1 MGLLNLWRWT
11 KRIVTSET
19 GGYPEPVPIGLERN
33 PDATVELGA
42 ENPPDVHLYMLR
54 VGMRSGFGHSEAG
67 LPVYRRVNPSPH
79 PILKEIYF
87 CEVAG
92 QTLEAANVFAL
103 RAKVQQALEAIAPAH
118 SLPLGYFRAARFDYS
133 LPVYEEGSRLICP
146 VLTGPSIKGRE
157 LADLREPV
165 TRWLRSAGY
174 LADQEEPEIEVVRPS
189 DLRLVPPAALI
200 RSVDD
205 QEIWMPTVEGSSPD
219 GPVIGLLAHPAVLH
233 VPQRRLAGS
242 DEAPPPSATDIT
254 GLLRYLGGELAVRGH
269 VLNPWSLYASDLR
282 PEIWARTEEVTDPTN
297 RRLQCFIETG
307 RQAGAELRLPIRHT
321 AAGEVCAALQE
332 QGITVFLA
340 GDDDALASTVGRYLS
355 AAGFLR
361 HVEDIRLETEE
372 RAPAESLDPD
382 AIRTD
387 DATERSQPAPRAT
400 SNEQLEA
407 TEDFPSTTTH
417 HEEAS
422 KT

>member
-1 MGLLNLWRWT
+1 MGLLTVFGWAR
-11 KRIVTSET
+11 RVVRSET
-19 GGYPEPVPIGLERN
+19 GGEPEPVPIGLERN
-33 PDATVELGA
+33 PDAAIELGA

-54 VGMRSGFGHSEAG
+54 VGMRSGFGQTEAG

-92 QTLEAANVFAL
+92 KTLEAANVFAL
-103 RAKVQQALEAIAPAH
+103 RAKVQTALETIAPAH

-133 LPVYEEGSRLICP
+133 LPVYEEGNHLICP

-165 TRWLRSAGY
+165 SRWLQSSGY
-174 LADQEEPEIEVVRPS
+174 LAAGEEPEIEVVRPS

-205 QEIWMPTVEGSSPD
+205 EAVWMPTVEGTSPD

-233 VPQRRLAGS
+233 IPQRRLAGS
-242 DEAPPPSATDIT
+242 DEAPPPSATDVT
-254 GLLRYLGGELAVRGH
+254 GLLRYLDGALATRGH
-269 VLNPWSLYASDLR
+269 VVNPWSLYASGVR
-282 PEIWARTEEVTDPTN
+282 PEIWARTEEVTDSTK
-297 RRLQCFIETG
+297 RQLRCFIEG
-307 RQAGAELRLPIRHT
+307 GPELRLPIRHT

-332 QGITVFLA
+332 HGITVFLA
-340 GDDDALASTVGRYLS
+340 GDDDALAATVGRYLTE
-355 AAGFLR
+355 AGFLR
-361 HVEDIRLETEE
+361 HAEDLRLETLEP
-372 RAPAESLDPD
+372 APAESLDPD
-382 AIRTD
+382 AIWTGET
-387 DATERSQPAPRAT
+387 APPA
-400 SNEQLEA
+400 A
-407 TEDFPSTTTH
+407 TEDFSSTPND

-422 KT
+422 QT

>member
-1 MGLLNLWRWT
+1 MGLLSLWSWT
-11 KRIVTSET
+11 KRIATSET
-19 GGYPEPVPIGLERN
+19 GGDPEPVPIELERN

-42 ENPPDVHLYMLR
+42 ENPPDVPLYMLR

-133 LPVYEEGSRLICP
+133 LPVYEEGSHLVCP

-157 LADLREPV
+157 LSDLRGPV

-205 QEIWMPTVEGSSPD
+205 EEIWMPTVEGTSLE

-242 DEAPPPSATDIT
+242 DEAVPPSATDVT

-269 VLNPWSLYASDLR
+269 VVNPWSLYASDVR
-282 PEIWARTEEVTDPTN
+282 PEIWSRTEELTDPTN
-297 RRLQCFIETG
+297 RRLECFIEG
-307 RQAGAELRLPIRHT
+307 AAELRLPIRHT

-332 QGITVFLA
+332 HGITVFLA
-340 GDDDALASTVGRYLS
+340 GDDEALASTVGRYLS

-361 HVEDIRLETEE
+361 HVEDIRLEREE

-382 AIRTD
+382 AIWTGEP
-387 DATERSQPAPRAT
+387 TERSQPAPRT
-400 SNEQLEA
+400 TNDERLMTTQ
-407 TEDFPSTTTH
+407 DFSQTHEHDQEVPST
-417 HEEAS
+417 
-422 KT
+422 

>member
-1 MGLLNLWRWT
+1 
-11 KRIVTSET
+11 
-19 GGYPEPVPIGLERN
+19 
-33 PDATVELGA
+33 
-42 ENPPDVHLYMLR
+42 
-54 VGMRSGFGHSEAG
+54 MRSGFGHSEAG
-67 LPVYRRVNPSPH
+67 LPVYRRVNPSRH

-133 LPVYEEGSRLICP
+133 LPVYEEGRRLVCP

-157 LADLREPV
+157 LSDLRGPV

-205 QEIWMPTVEGSSPD
+205 EETWMPTVEGSSIE

-242 DEAPPPSATDIT
+242 DEAAPPSARDVT
-254 GLLRYLGGELAVRGH
+254 GLLRYLGSELAVRGH
-269 VLNPWSLYASDLR
+269 VLNPWSLFASDVR
-282 PEIWARTEEVTDPTN
+282 PEIWSRTEEITDATS
-297 RRLQCFIETG
+297 RRLQCFIEG
-307 RQAGAELRLPIRHT
+307 GPELRLPIRLT

-332 QGITVFLA
+332 HGITVFLA
-340 GDDDALASTVGRYLS
+340 GDDEALATTVGRYLA

-361 HVEDIRLETEE
+361 HVEDIRLEREE

-382 AIRTD
+382 AIWTGEPSPGAEPQVETSLHQSHED
-387 DATERSQPAPRAT
+387 QEVAP
-400 SNEQLEA
+400 
-407 TEDFPSTTTH
+407 P
-417 HEEAS
+417 
-422 KT
+422 